1 MSAADDATRE
11 AVTIDVRRG
20 TPTEAELAA
29 LIAVVSEAYATE
41 AAEAVA
47 DDAPRRTAWELSQ
60 RALREP
66 LRRDLGW
73 GRFG

>member
-1 MSAADDATRE
+1 VSADDPTRE
-11 AVTIDVRRG
+11 TVAIDIRRG
-20 TPTEAELAA
+20 SASEEELAA
-29 LIAVVSEAYATE
+29 LIAVVTEAYATE

-47 DDAPRRTAWELSQ
+47 DDAPRRTGWELSQ
-60 RALREP
+60 RALRQP

>member
-1 MSAADDATRE
+1 MSTADDASRE
-11 AVTIDVRRG
+11 AVTIDVLRG

-47 DDAPRRTAWELSQ
+47 EDAPRRTAWELSQ
-60 RALREP
+60 RALRQP